1 MPWRES
7 QRFAELVLPA
17 VVWFRLLW
25 GIFFNNVVHLTA
37 AAGVEGVGVRAQ
49 PVLCG
54 FLIVN

>member
-1 MPWRES
+1 M
-7 QRFAELVLPA
+7 LPG

-37 AAGVEGVGVRAQ
+37 AAGVEGLGVRAQ
-49 PVLCG
+49 PVFCG